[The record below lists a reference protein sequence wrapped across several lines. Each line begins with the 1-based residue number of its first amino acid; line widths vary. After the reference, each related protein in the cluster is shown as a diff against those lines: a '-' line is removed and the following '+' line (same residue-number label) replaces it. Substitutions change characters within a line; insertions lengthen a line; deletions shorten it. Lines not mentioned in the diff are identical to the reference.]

1 MFGPRWQVIKYVQIK
16 NLKPQLNKKTL
27 QDWSMLQVRGFF
39 FLFYL
44 LISIINTKDQ
54 QPLVPC
60 MSLSL
65 FKSLVAACLSISV
78 KCISYQNTKKK
89 KKRVWATWQYSVIE
103 FFQLRPTC
111 HSAFRHACAWLMDGF
126 LTNKTRIKSFA
137 PFPPS
142 GTRVKHNSI
151 TMAGLGMH

>member
-1 MFGPRWQVIKYVQIK
+1 
-16 NLKPQLNKKTL
+16 
-27 QDWSMLQVRGFF
+27 MLQVRGFF

-89 KKRVWATWQYSVIE
+89 KKECGQPDNTVLSN
-103 FFQLRPTC
+103 FF
-111 HSAFRHACAWLMDGF
+111 S
-126 LTNKTRIKSFA
+126 
-137 PFPPS
+137 
-142 GTRVKHNSI
+142 
-151 TMAGLGMH
+151 

>member
-89 KKRVWATWQYSVIE
+89 KKECGQPDNTVLSNFFSWDPHVIQHSDMLVLDWWMGFWQ
-103 FFQLRPTC
+103 
-111 HSAFRHACAWLMDGF
+111 
-126 LTNKTRIKSFA
+126 IKLGSRA
-137 PFPPS
+137 LHLFPHQEPE
-142 GTRVKHNSI
+142 
-151 TMAGLGMH
+151 